1 MSSIIKINQD
11 KNTILFTG
19 LHSAFNVAKSSG
31 LKAPVEKR
39 HSGVNIFQYYSV
51 CVHVD
56 GEKKQ

>member
-11 KNTILFTG
+11 NNTILFTG

-39 HSGVNIFQYYSV
+39 HSGVNNIFQYYSL
-51 CVHVD
+51 
-56 GEKKQ
+56 